1 MVLDSAREVAM
12 SIRKVCFTACVG
24 LAVCAMSAPV
34 HAQVEELLSSYT
46 GANGVA
52 YMDPLKDA
60 IGTSLSDGLY
70 TSGHVPR
77 AGFHARLDVR
87 AMVVKFDDDERTFR
101 GVTEDYFPSEMS
113 EEVPTVIGDT
123 MSVRVTDPGTGASFL
138 FPGGF
143 DIDNFALAV
152 PQLTV
157 GGFMGTEATIRYIAV
172 DVGDQGD
179 NELGNLSLFGIGGRH
194 SISQYFPGLPIDA
207 SAMFFYQRLQLGDD
221 DLVVAQ
227 GESFGIQVSK
237 RFPMIEPYGG
247 FAIDTFDMDVNYK
260 TDVSG
265 QEEEIDL
272 DFDRETTPHV
282 TAGVGLHFGFLHLNG
297 EVNFASQT
305 SFAAGLGLGL

>member
-1 MVLDSAREVAM
+1 M
-12 SIRKVCFTACVG
+12 SNRNVIFAAFVG
-24 LAVCAMSAPV
+24 LAVSAMPAAA

-60 IGTSLSDGLY
+60 IGSSLSDGLY

-87 AMVVKFDDDERTFR
+87 AMVVKFSDDERTFT
-101 GVTEDYFPSEMS
+101 GVTEDYFPADLEA
-113 EEVPTVIGDT
+113 EVPTVIGDEEA
-123 MSVRVTDPGTGASFL
+123 VLVTDPGTGAAFL

-143 DIDNFALAV
+143 NIDNFALAV
-152 PQLTV
+152 PQLTI
-157 GGFMGTEATIRYIAV
+157 GGIMGTEATIRYIAA
-172 DVGDQGD
+172 DIGDQGD

-194 SISQYFPGLPIDA
+194 SVSQYFPGLPVDV

-227 GESFGIQVSK
+227 GESFGLQVSR

-247 FAIDTFDMDVNYK
+247 FAIDTFDMDVTYK
-260 TDVSG
+260 TDVTG

-272 DFDRETTPHV
+272 DFDRETTAHL
-282 TAGVGLHFGFLHLNG
+282 TAGLGLHFGFFHLNG
-297 EVNFASQT
+297 EVNIASQT